1 MKRINLPEAGIET
14 LIGSYDE
21 NLKHLEARFKV
32 RISTQGHELLVDGDP
47 AGQEHV
53 EHVVTQLSA
62 LMRDGYKLSNVDV
75 KTASDLVA
83 QDPTVD
89 LREHF
94 LKGSLTPGKR
104 RVAPKTINQRRYLDA
119 IESNDIVFGIGP
131 AGTGKTYLAM
141 AQAVSFLV
149 AKKVSRIILARPAV
163 EAGEKL
169 GFLPGDLQ
177 EKVNPY
183 LRPLYDALYD
193 MLDVERVARYIERG
207 TIEIAPIAFMRGRT
221 LNDSFVILDE
231 AQNTTTEQMKMF
243 LTRLGFGSKAVIT
256 GDITQ
261 IDLPTGRGSGLVE
274 AMKVVGGIE
283 GISFVYFDDRDV
295 VRHKLVQQIVKAYE
309 AFSGSGLG
317 NPNPSGRG
325 ATTRGEARTPLPS
338 DRPMAE
344 PDEGAADGE
353 TQPVGSRS

>member
-1 MKRINLPEAGIET
+1 MKRINLPENGIET
-14 LIGSYDE
+14 LFGSYDE
-21 NLKHLEARFKV
+21 NLKHLESTFNV
-32 RISTQGHELLVDGDP
+32 RIRTQGHELLVDGDMP
-47 AGQEHV
+47 GLENV
-53 EHVVTQLSA
+53 DRVVGQLSS
-62 LMRDGYKLSNVDV
+62 LMKEGYKLSNADV
-75 KTASDLVA
+75 KTASALVA
-83 QDPTVD
+83 QDPSVD

-94 LKGSLTPGKR
+94 LKGSVTPGKR
-104 RVAPKTINQRRYLDA
+104 RVAPKSINQRRYLDA
-119 IESNDIVFGIGP
+119 IDANDIVFGIGP

-141 AQAVSFLV
+141 AQAVSFLI

-193 MLDVERVARYIERG
+193 MLDVERVGRYIERG

-261 IDLPTGRGSGLVE
+261 IDLPAGRTSGLVE
-274 AMKVVGGIE
+274 AMHVVGNIE
-283 GISFVYFDDRDV
+283 GIAFVQFDERDV

-309 AFSGSGLG
+309 AFTSVPRSSRDGA
-317 NPNPSGRG
+317 GR
-325 ATTRGEARTPLPS
+325 S
-338 DRPMAE
+338 
-344 PDEGAADGE
+344 
-353 TQPVGSRS
+353 S

>member
-1 MKRINLPEAGIET
+1 MAPNSLQLKEIFAIKRINVPEEGIET
-14 LIGSYDE
+14 LFGSYDE
-21 NLKHLEARFKV
+21 NLKHLESLFNV
-32 RISTQGHELLVDGDP
+32 RIRTQGHELLVDGDTP
-47 AGQEHV
+47 GPENV
-53 EHVVTQLSA
+53 DRVVGQLSS
-62 LMRDGYKLSNVDV
+62 LLRDGYKLSNADV

-83 QDPTVD
+83 QDQSVD

-94 LKGSLTPGKR
+94 LKGSLTPAGKR

-119 IESNDIVFGIGP
+119 IDNNDIVFGIGP

-193 MLDVERVARYIERG
+193 MLDVERVARYLERG

-231 AQNTTTEQMKMF
+231 AQNTTSMQMKMF
-243 LTRLGFGSKAVIT
+243 LTRLGENSRMIVT
-256 GDITQ
+256 GDPSQ
-261 IDLPTGRGSGLVE
+261 VDLPNGQVSGLHE
-274 AMKVVGGIE
+274 AMRLLRNVE
-283 GISFVYFDDRDV
+283 GIGHVSFSAQDVIRHELVARIVDAYDRAALASTE
-295 VRHKLVQQIVKAYE
+295 RRE
-309 AFSGSGLG
+309 S
-317 NPNPSGRG
+317 
-325 ATTRGEARTPLPS
+325 
-338 DRPMAE
+338 AE
-344 PDEGAADGE
+344 
-353 TQPVGSRS
+353 